1 MANIILGTSKDGIWV
16 YYHPEGHSHRAD
28 LNKEAISK
36 ITIAD
41 RPFVR
46 ETVSIGRVI
55 GVDHLVTINEDDK
68 VVLWTRPGR
77 KSPSKMVLNRTA
89 EDTDRVTVIIAKC
102 GEEDGDLAGKYAL
115 VTLFEGAPGM
125 PERDDDQECQKFW
138 ANHALVPTDEELKLM
153 RKEGLA

>member
-1 MANIILGTSKDGIWV
+1 MANIILGTSEDGIRV

-28 LNKEAISK
+28 LNKEVISK

-46 ETVSIGRVI
+46 ETVSLGRTI
-55 GVDHLVTINEDDK
+55 GVDHLVSTTEDDK

-77 KSPSKMVLNRTA
+77 KSPSRMVLNRQA
-89 EDTDRVTVIIAKC
+89 ADTDRVTVIIAKC
-102 GEEDGDLAGKYAL
+102 GEEDGDLSGKYAL
-115 VTLFEGAPGM
+115 VTLFEGEPGM
-125 PERDDDQECQKFW
+125 PERDDDPECREFW
-138 ANHALVPTDEELKLM
+138 TKYALVPTDEELKLM